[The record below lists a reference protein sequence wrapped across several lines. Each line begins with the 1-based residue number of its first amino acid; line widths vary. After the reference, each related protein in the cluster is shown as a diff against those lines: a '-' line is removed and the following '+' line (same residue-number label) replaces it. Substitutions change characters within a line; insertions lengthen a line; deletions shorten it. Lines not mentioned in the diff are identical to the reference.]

1 MNNKYKLHGRQ
12 NSGSWAI
19 QVALE
24 EADAPYEQFWYSRDP
39 ADVRRL
45 LAVIP
50 TGKVPALELPEG
62 TVMFESAAMLL
73 LLAQRYPQL
82 APTASHAAYPKF
94 LQWMVFLSANLY
106 EAALRMYYAERYS
119 ADGESDAAAVRSQ
132 ATQDYLRHLALVA
145 NELNPYVLGGTYSVA
160 DIYLYM
166 LVTWFT
172 GDRDDLYRQVPK
184 LHQHAELLLQR
195 PAVKKVDA
203 EHLVQGGL

>member
-19 QVALE
+19 QVAFE
-24 EADAPYEQFWYSRDP
+24 EAGLPYEQFWYGREP
-39 ADVRRL
+39 ADVSKL
-45 LAVIP
+45 KAIIP

-73 LLAQRYPQL
+73 LLGQRHSQL
-82 APTASHAAYPKF
+82 APAASHSDYPKF

-119 ADGESDAAAVRSQ
+119 ADGEADAEAIRRQ
-132 ATQDYLRHLALVA
+132 ATEDYSRHLELASQ
-145 NELNPYVLGGTYSVA
+145 ELNPFLLGATYSVA

-166 LVTWFT
+166 LLTWYT
-172 GDRDDLYRQVPK
+172 GDREELYRRVPK
-184 LHQHAELLLQR
+184 IRAHAERVSQR

-203 EHLVQGGL
+203 EHS